1 MTGFVN
7 GLATIIFMA
16 QLESFQELDWRRSF
30 DYFDTN
36 RDGALGIE
44 EISAVFRR
52 DLPDLSATQ
61 LATEM
66 DKVLLQV
73 DTSGDGSVSFDE
85 FQADKFHLIHDG
97 HDEHKMWRTLSQ
109 DTT

>member
-1 MTGFVN
+1 
-7 GLATIIFMA
+7 
-16 QLESFQELDWRRSF
+16 
-30 DYFDTN
+30 
-36 RDGALGIE
+36 
-44 EISAVFRR
+44 
-52 DLPDLSATQ
+52 
-61 LATEM
+61 M

-109 DTT
+109 DTTWVMLLYVFGSMLIVHFLPRLVVKGRKVGKLIPVSYTHLTLPTKRIV